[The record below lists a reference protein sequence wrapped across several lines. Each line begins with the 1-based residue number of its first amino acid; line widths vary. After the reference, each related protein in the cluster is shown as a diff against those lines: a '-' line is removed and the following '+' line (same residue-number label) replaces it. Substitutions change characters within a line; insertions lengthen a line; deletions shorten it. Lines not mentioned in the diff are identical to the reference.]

1 MFKVYV
7 VENKETHQRAMKP
20 TPDGLYME
28 EALFVE
34 RIDAEKFKLQCDKNI
49 GIHIV
54 KPILMSRR
62 RIYELYGNRIKID

>member
-7 VENKETHQRAMKP
+7 VENKETKQKATRL

-28 EALFVE
+28 VALFVD

-49 GIHIV
+49 GMHIV

-62 RIYELYGNRIKID
+62 RIYELYGNRIKIN